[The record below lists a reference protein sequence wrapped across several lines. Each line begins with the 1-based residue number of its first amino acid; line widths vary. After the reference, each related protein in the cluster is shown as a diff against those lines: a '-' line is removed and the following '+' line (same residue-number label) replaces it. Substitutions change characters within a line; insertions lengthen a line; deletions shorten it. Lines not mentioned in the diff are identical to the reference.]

1 MYTKIQKNFGFIYK
15 YMQKLCINIWIYAE
29 KVLYRCISL
38 YNKPHKLI
46 YRKRTEQIRTERKF
60 DIVYIIFKYL
70 YKIIEA
76 KSKVKRP
83 RP

>member
-1 MYTKIQKNFGFIYK
+1 
-15 YMQKLCINIWIYAE
+15 MQKLCINIWIYAE
-29 KVLYRCISL
+29 KVLYRCMNL
-38 YNKPHKLI
+38 YSKPHKLI
-46 YRKRTEQIRTERKF
+46 HRRQINKFEQNEKS

-83 RP
+83 KPYNMMC

>member
-1 MYTKIQKNFGFIYK
+1 MDI
-15 YMQKLCINIWIYAE
+15 CR
-29 KVLYRCISL
+29 KVLYRCIDVWIYIANCINL
-38 YNKPHKLI
+38 YIEERTNKS
-46 YRKRTEQIRTERKF
+46 EQNKKS

-83 RP
+83 RPYNMMC